1 MINTLLRVGVLLLF
15 SLALLGSAWYT
26 AFRLRTSFGLQRRW
40 LLRVLVMTALV
51 GCFMFMVPATRS
63 AGVVAGL
70 SYVLGGYLFAGY
82 IFLTLALA
90 LLHVIER
97 AWHIPKAQLGAA
109 ALLLAAGATI
119 VGGMWANTFSV
130 VETEIALP
138 GLDRDVVAMQLSD
151 IHLGHHRGRKYLEKI
166 VGATNQ
172 RKPDIVLIT
181 GDLIDSE
188 AAFVPGELEPLAR
201 FSAPVYYVGG
211 NHEKYVD
218 SERAFALVKTHGVN
232 VLRNQVVE
240 THGLQL
246 VGLDYMNADEDTFDL
261 HPSDDSRTIKSVLA
275 SLHLKN
281 DMPSVLLHH
290 SPAGAQYAA
299 ANSIDLMIAGHT
311 HGGQFF
317 PGTLVAAA
325 VFPFSRGLYRQGPLQ
340 VFVSQGAGTY
350 MSRVRLGTSNEL
362 NILRLRPTPSSSG
375 GRWSAHDAATG
386 PRPSELR

>member
-1 MINTLLRVGVLLLF
+1 MNTVLRVGVALLF
-15 SLALLGSAWYT
+15 LLAFFGSAWYV
-26 AFRLRTSFGLQRRW
+26 AFRLRTALGLQRRW
-40 LLRVLVMTALV
+40 LLRVLVMAALV
-51 GCFMFMVPATRS
+51 GWFMFMVPTTKS
-63 AGVVAGL
+63 ADVVAGL
-70 SYVLGGYLFAGY
+70 WYVLGGYLFAGY
-82 IFLTLALA
+82 LFLTLAFI

-97 AWHIPKAQLGAA
+97 AWHIPKARVGAA
-109 ALLLAAGATI
+109 ALLLAAGATL
-119 VGGMWANTFSV
+119 VGGMWANQFSV

-138 GLDRDVVAMQLSD
+138 GLDSDIVAMQLSD
-151 IHLGHHRGRKYLEKI
+151 IHLGHHRGGKYLEKI
-166 VGATNQ
+166 VEETNQ

-218 SERAFALVKTHGVN
+218 AERTFALVKHYGVN
-232 VLRNQVVE
+232 VLRNQVAE

-275 SLHLKN
+275 SLHLKI

-299 ANSIDLMIAGHT
+299 ANGIDLMIAGHT

-317 PGTLVAAA
+317 PGTLVATAI
-325 VFPFSRGLYRQGPLQ
+325 FPFTRGLHRRDPLQ

-362 NILRLRPTPSSSG
+362 NVLRLRPKRS
-375 GRWSAHDAATG
+375 
-386 PRPSELR
+386 L

>member
-1 MINTLLRVGVLLLF
+1 MNTVLRVGVLLLL
-15 SLALLGSAWYT
+15 SLALFGSGWYIVS
-26 AFRLRTSFGLQRRW
+26 RWRTTFGLQRPW
-40 LLRVLVMTALV
+40 LLRVLVMAALV
-51 GCFMFMVPATRS
+51 GWFMLMLPATKS
-63 AGVVAGL
+63 ADVVAGL

-82 IFLTLALA
+82 VFLTLAFV
-90 LLHVIER
+90 LLHVIDR
-97 AWHIPKAQLGAA
+97 VWHIPKARAGAA
-109 ALLLAAGATI
+109 ALLLAAGATL

-130 VETEIALP
+130 VETDIALP

-151 IHLGHHRGRKYLEKI
+151 IHVGHHRGRKYLERI
-166 VGATNQ
+166 VDETNQ

-218 SERAFALVKTHGVN
+218 AERTFALVKKYGVN
-232 VLRNQVVE
+232 VLRSQVVE

-246 VGLDYMNADEDTFDL
+246 VGLDYMNADEDTFEL
-261 HPSDDSRTIKSVLA
+261 HPSDDPRTIKSVLA
-275 SLHLKN
+275 SLHLK
-281 DMPSVLLHH
+281 DGMPSVLLHH

-299 ANSIDLMIAGHT
+299 ANGIDLMIAGHT

-317 PGTLVAAA
+317 PGTLVATA
-325 VFPFSRGLYRQGPLQ
+325 VFPFTHGLYRRGPLQ
-340 VFVSQGAGTY
+340 VFVSQGAGTF

-362 NILRLRPTPSSSG
+362 NILRLRPT
-375 GRWSAHDAATG
+375 TIE
-386 PRPSELR
+386 PRQP

>member
-1 MINTLLRVGVLLLF
+1 MNTVLLAGVLLLF
-15 SLALLGSAWYT
+15 LLACFGSAWYI
-26 AFRLRTSFGLQRRW
+26 AFRLRTTFGLQRRW
-40 LLRVLVMTALV
+40 LLRVLVMAALV
-51 GCFMFMVPATRS
+51 GSFMLMVPATKS
-63 AGVVAGL
+63 ADLVAGL
-70 SYVLGGYLFAGY
+70 SYVLAGYLFAGY
-82 IFLTLALA
+82 VFLTLAFV

-97 AWHIPKAQLGAA
+97 AWHIPKARAGAA
-109 ALLLAAGATI
+109 ALLLAAGATL
-119 VGGMWANTFSV
+119 VGGMWANSFSV

-151 IHLGHHRGRKYLEKI
+151 IHVGHHRGRKYLEKI
-166 VGATNQ
+166 VEETNQ

-218 SERAFALVKTHGVN
+218 AERAFALVKKYGVN
-232 VLRNQVVE
+232 VLRSQVVE

-275 SLHLKN
+275 SLHLK
-281 DMPSVLLHH
+281 DGMPSVLLHH

-299 ANSIDLMIAGHT
+299 ANGIDLMIAGHT

-317 PGTLVAAA
+317 PGTLVATAI
-325 VFPFSRGLYRQGPLQ
+325 FPFTHGLYHRGPLQ
-340 VFVSQGAGTY
+340 VFVSQGAGTFG
-350 MSRVRLGTSNEL
+350 SRVRLGTSNEL
-362 NILRLRPTPSSSG
+362 NLLRLRPT
-375 GRWSAHDAATG
+375 R
-386 PRPSELR
+386 

>member
-1 MINTLLRVGVLLLF
+1 MNTVLRAGVLLLF
-15 SLALLGSAWYT
+15 ALAAFGSAWYV
-26 AFRLRTSFGLQRRW
+26 AFRLRTTFGLQRRW
-40 LLRVLVMTALV
+40 PLRVFVVAALV
-51 GCFMFMVPATRS
+51 GTFILMLLATKS
-63 AGVVAGL
+63 ADVVVGL
-70 SYVLGGYLFAGY
+70 LYVLGGYLFAGY
-82 IFLTLALA
+82 LFLTLAFV
-90 LLHVIER
+90 LLYLIER
-97 AWHIPKAQLGAA
+97 AWHIPKAHVGAV
-109 ALLLAAGATI
+109 ALLLASGATL
-119 VGGMWANTFSV
+119 VGGLWANQFSV

-151 IHLGHHRGRKYLEKI
+151 IHMGHHRGRTYLEKI
-166 VGATNQ
+166 VEETNQ
-172 RKPDIVLIT
+172 RKPDIVLIS
-181 GDLIDSE
+181 GDLLDSE

-211 NHEKYVD
+211 NHETYVD
-218 SERAFALVKTHGVN
+218 AERAFALVKKYGAN

-275 SLHLKN
+275 SLHLK
-281 DMPSVLLHH
+281 DGMPSVLLQH

-299 ANSIDLMIAGHT
+299 ANGIDVMIAGHT

-317 PGTLVAAA
+317 PGTLVATA
-325 VFPFSRGLYRQGPLQ
+325 VFPYTHGLYHRGPLQ

-362 NILRLRPTPSSSG
+362 NLLRLRPT
-375 GRWSAHDAATG
+375 R
-386 PRPSELR
+386 